1 MEKAR
6 KWDQVVEYLEVSGV
20 FVECDE
26 SIVMDVLKTG
36 TFNHEKLENLSQLFE
51 EIDYKLENVDEW
63 MMKQVKKILG
73 SRLSKGLRTDLK

>member
-73 SRLSKGLRTDLK
+73 SRLSKGERT

>member
-73 SRLSKGLRTDLK
+73 SRLSKELRRAEK

>member
-73 SRLSKGLRTDLK
+73 SRLSKGERTK

>member
-73 SRLSKGLRTDLK
+73 SRLSKGVRSK

>member
-73 SRLSKGLRTDLK
+73 SRLSKGERMLNE